1 MSENMKQKVV
11 TKEGLRQM
19 EEHLQYLKTTRTV
32 EVADQIAIAR
42 GYGDLSENA
51 EYEEAKKEQA
61 RLLTE
66 IADLEDTLRI
76 CVVFDENTVSSDRVN
91 IGSKVK
97 VLYLDDDLEDEY
109 EIVGANEANDIDSN
123 KISNESPV
131 GAALINRKVG
141 DTIDVQIPNGL
152 IRLKIISIA

>member
-97 VLYLDDDLEDEY
+97 VLYLDDDLEDDY

>member
-76 CVVFDENTVSSDRVN
+76 CVVFDESSVSSDRVN

-97 VLYLDDDLEDEY
+97 VLYLEDDFEDDY

-141 DTIDVQIPNGL
+141 DIVDVQIPNGM
-152 IRLKIISIA
+152 IRLKILSIA